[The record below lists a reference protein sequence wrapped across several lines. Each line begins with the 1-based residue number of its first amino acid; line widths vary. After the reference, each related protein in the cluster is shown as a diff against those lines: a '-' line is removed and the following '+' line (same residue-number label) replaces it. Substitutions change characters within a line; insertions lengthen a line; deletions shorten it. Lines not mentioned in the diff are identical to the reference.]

1 MSGSA
6 SGCYKVPILLDVCGM
21 DVSYGSIQRTLK
33 RLAFIFFCYHDAIT
47 SGHFV
52 NTYSFYRLPMKAES

>member
-1 MSGSA
+1 MLVDVTKCQYCLMFVA
-6 SGCYKVPILLDVCGM
+6 WTCPMVPSKELSKDWL
-21 DVSYGSIQRTLK
+21 S
-33 RLAFIFFCYHDAIT
+33 FFFCYHDAIT